1 MTMTE
6 AGNQKPL
13 NVLFLGGRNAVRSI
27 MAEAILNREGMGR
40 YRAFSAGRE
49 PSGKVHPATLD
60 LLSKLNFDISRLQ
73 SKSWLDFVGPDAAPL
88 DFVFTVCDSAADAAC
103 AWLGNPETGHWG
115 LPDPAAVQGKE
126 SETRLAFAEA
136 FRMLNNRIVIFTSLP
151 IRSLDQSSLRRQLE
165 LIARRND
172 SLKRDAA
179 AA

>member
-1 MTMTE
+1 MTE

-40 YRAFSAGRE
+40 YQAFSAGRE

-60 LLSKLNFDISRLQ
+60 LLSKLSFDVSRLR
-73 SKSWLDFVGPDAAPL
+73 SKSWLDFVGPDAIPL
-88 DFVFTVCDSAADAAC
+88 DFVFTVCDGVADAAC
-103 AWLGNPETGHWG
+103 AWPGNPETGHWG

-126 SETRLAFAEA
+126 PETRVAFADT

-151 IRSLDQSSLRRQLE
+151 IRSLDQSSLRRQLD

-172 SLKRDAA
+172 SLRREAA